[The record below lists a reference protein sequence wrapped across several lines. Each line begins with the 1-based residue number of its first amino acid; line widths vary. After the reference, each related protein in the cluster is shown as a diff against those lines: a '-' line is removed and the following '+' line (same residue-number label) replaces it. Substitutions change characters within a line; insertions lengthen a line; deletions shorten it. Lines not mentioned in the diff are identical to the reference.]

1 MRQVTILAVLIASI
15 QSSDAWVQIHAG
27 AQNANPPI
35 VAFQPT
41 SRIPLTFLIH
51 DVGDPDITDG
61 SDLLA
66 LRNSFAAWTNVTTS
80 TIAFTDGGT
89 TSNSNVN
96 STDGITTVTFQ
107 ETANPL
113 PPGVLAVTLNQVDS
127 ATGQISDSDLIF
139 GDLEFST
146 TGEAT
151 KNDLFSTAIHEVG
164 HIVGL
169 DHIAIL
175 ASVMYPFGDT
185 GDQIALTQ
193 DDVAG
198 AIEIYPTTGGQ
209 SGFGRITGIVLL
221 NSAAV
226 FAGHVVALDSNGI
239 PVVSTVID
247 SNDGSYT
254 IANVPAGSYRV
265 YVEPYD
271 GPVSSANLFGG
282 AFDNTFTTAFNTT
295 FFGGS
300 SDPALA
306 TTITVVA
313 GQTNA
318 NTNINIALG
327 AGPNLSQIGEA
338 VLGTTPTTLG
348 GTALFKD
355 LGDQFTMS
363 VSGANINATGA
374 VSISG
379 NDIAVSNINIANN
392 IATMDVN
399 IPTSAARGARDIIYL
414 EGALNSTL
422 SGALVVGAS
431 GITGGVGG
439 GSPPPIAEG
448 KFQVGAGN
456 GLIDVEWVD
465 PSGTFDAVLV
475 AVGTNRFPTA
485 TVVNGAVIV
494 DPTTGVEQ
502 FRGLNGQRIT
512 ISGVNNGSRRFVTFF
527 TVSGASFSVA
537 SAATTKAVS
546 GADGINCFESF
557 FGLGTCPGGGTP
569 GQTGHSSCFVATA
582 AYGSSSQPRVM
593 TLRQFRDEH
602 LLTADLG
609 QGFVRTYYANS
620 PVVADQV
627 RKSDIVQAGIRRL
640 LGR

>member
-1 MRQVTILAVLIASI
+1 MRPVTFLAALAACI
-15 QSSDAWVQIHAG
+15 QSSEGWVQIHSG
-27 AQNANPPI
+27 TQNAKPPI

-41 SRIPLTFLIH
+41 ARIPLTFIIH

-66 LRNSFAAWTNVTTS
+66 IRNSFAAWTNVTTS

-146 TGEAT
+146 TGET
-151 KNDLFSTAIHEVG
+151 NKNDLFSTAIHEVG
-164 HIVGL
+164 HICGL

-198 AIEIYPTTGGQ
+198 ATEIYPTTGGQ
-209 SGFGRITGIVLL
+209 SGFGRITGTVLL
-221 NSAAV
+221 NNAAV
-226 FAGHVVALDSNGI
+226 FAGHVVALNSSGI

-247 SNDGSYT
+247 STDGSFT
-254 IANVPAGSYRV
+254 IANVPAGTYRV
-265 YVEPYD
+265 YAEPYD
-271 GPVSSANLFGG
+271 QPVTSANLFGG
-282 AFDNTFTTAFNTT
+282 VFGRTFTTDFNTT
-295 FFGGS
+295 FHGGTP
-300 SDPALA
+300 DPSLA

-318 NTNINIALG
+318 NTNINISLG
-327 AGPNLSQIGEA
+327 ASPNLTQIGEA
-338 VLGTTPTTLG
+338 ALGTTPTSLG

-355 LGDQFTMS
+355 QGDQFTMS
-363 VSGANINATGA
+363 VSGANINATGTVT
-374 VSISG
+374 VSGS
-379 NDIAVSNINIANN
+379 DIAVSNLNISNN
-392 IATMDVN
+392 VATMDIN
-399 IPTSAARGARDIIYL
+399 IPASATRGARDIVYI
-414 EGALNSTL
+414 EAGQNSTL
-422 SGALVVGAS
+422 SGALVVGAA

-439 GSPPPIAEG
+439 GTPPPIAEG
-448 KFQVGAGN
+448 KFQVGAGD
-456 GLIDVEWVD
+456 GLIDVEWID
-465 PSGTFDAVLV
+465 PAGTFDAVLV
-475 AVGTNRFPTA
+475 AIGTERFPTA
-485 TVVNGAVIV
+485 KVENGAVIV
-494 DPTTGVEQ
+494 DSTTGVEQ
-502 FRGLNGQRIT
+502 FRGLDGQRLT
-512 ISGVNNGSRRFVTFF
+512 ISGVTNGSRRFVTFF

-537 SAATTKAVS
+537 SAATTRAVS

-557 FGLGTCPGGGTP
+557 FGLGTCPGGGTA

-582 AYGSSSQPRVM
+582 AYGTSSQPKVM

-602 LLTADLG
+602 LLSAG
-609 QGFVRTYYANS
+609 VGRGFVRTYYANS
-620 PVVADQV
+620 PSVAGQV
-627 RKSDIVQAGIRRL
+627 RKSEIVKAGIRRL
-640 LGR
+640 IGR

>member
-1 MRQVTILAVLIASI
+1 MRPATILVVLIAGT
-15 QSSDAWVQIHAG
+15 QASDAWVQIHVG
-27 AQNANPPI
+27 AQDANPPI
-35 VAFQPT
+35 VAFQPNT
-41 SRIPLTFLIH
+41 RIPLTFLIH
-51 DVGDPDITDG
+51 VVGDPDITDG

-66 LRNSFAAWTNVTTS
+66 IRNSFAAWTNVTSS

-89 TSNSNVN
+89 TANSNVN

-113 PPGVLAVTLNQVDS
+113 PPGVLAVTLNQVS
-127 ATGQISDSDLIF
+127 AATGQISDSDLIF
-139 GDLEFST
+139 GDVDFST
-146 TGEAT
+146 TGDTT
-151 KNDLFSTAIHEVG
+151 KQDLFSTAIHEVG

-198 AIEIYPTTGGQ
+198 ATEIYPTTGGQ
-209 SGFGRITGIVLL
+209 SGFGRITGTVQL
-221 NSAAV
+221 NNVAV
-226 FAGHVVALDSNGI
+226 FAAHVVALDSKGI

-247 SNDGSYT
+247 STDGSYT
-254 IANVPAGSYRV
+254 IANVPAGIYRV
-265 YVEPYD
+265 YAEPYD
-271 GPVSSANLFGG
+271 GPVTSANLFGG
-282 AFDNTFTTAFNTT
+282 AFGKAFTTAFNTT
-295 FFGGS
+295 FFGGTS
-300 SDPALA
+300 NPAQA
-306 TTITVVA
+306 NTITVAA

-318 NTNINIALG
+318 NTDINIALG
-327 AGPNLSQIGEA
+327 AGPNLNRIGDA
-338 VLGTTPTTLG
+338 ALGTTPTTLG
-348 GTALFKD
+348 STALFKN
-355 LGDQFTMS
+355 LGDQFTLS
-363 VSGANINATGA
+363 VSGANINATGT

-379 NDIAVSNINIANN
+379 TDIAVSNINIANN
-392 IATMDVN
+392 VATMDVN
-399 IPTSAARGARDIIYL
+399 IPTTANPGARNIVYL
-414 EGALNSTL
+414 QGGQNSTL
-422 SGALVVGAS
+422 SGALVVGAA
-431 GITGGVGG
+431 GITGGAGG
-439 GSPPPIAEG
+439 GTPPPIAEG

-456 GLIDVEWVD
+456 GLIDVEWID

-475 AVGTNRFPTA
+475 AVGTTRFPTA
-485 TVVNGAVIV
+485 KVVNGAVIV

-502 FRGLNGQRIT
+502 FRGLNGRRLT
-512 ISGVNNGSRRFVTFF
+512 LAGVDNGGRRFVTFF

-557 FGLGTCPGGGTP
+557 FGLGTCPDGGTP

-582 AYGSSSQPRVM
+582 AFGSSNQPRVM
-593 TLRQFRDEH
+593 TLRQFRDEY

-627 RKSDIVQAGIRRL
+627 KKSEIIKGSIRRL